1 MVNSLFA
8 QMIPRVRHFFV
19 TPLVRSGSLLLLFG
33 AAHAP
38 ALLPARVSPALGAT
52 PTRSNIDGFLADA
65 LGFLMRRQ
73 FFILA
78 GLTGLLV
85 GPVCGEAIPLASKPA
100 KPVARAAEFIP
111 ADWVF
116 IDNGQIRLG
125 VKKTSGAGIGWLS
138 RSGSK
143 VNLLDHWDHGR
154 LIQQS
159 YYGKKDGSLWGKKP
173 WSWNPVQGGDY
184 KNHAATVLELTSDQ
198 TTLHA
203 RTRPRNWAGGEL
215 LTDCEMEE
223 TIRLEGAVAIVKF
236 GFRYSGTNS
245 HPVRAHEVPAT
256 FVNPAYGTMV
266 IYDGDKPWTDAA
278 LTRSQPG
285 WPNEGRKI
293 PEGWF
298 AWVNDQ
304 SSGVGVF
311 SPIAKQ
317 LTCYRFGTSPQA
329 KGACS
334 YAAPLVKFAITP
346 GIHFEYEIALA
357 LGTPEEMR
365 AAFSKLKNSLLAK
378 LPAAAPK

>member
-1 MVNSLFA
+1 MKPTCHGNNPAFL
-8 QMIPRVRHFFV
+8 
-19 TPLVRSGSLLLLFG
+19 
-33 AAHAP
+33 P
-38 ALLPARVSPALGAT
+38 ALDTPAPSAT
-52 PTRSNIDGFLADA
+52 PNQSNVVGFLAEE

-85 GPVCGEAIPLASKPA
+85 GPVWGEAIPPASKPA

-116 IDNGQIRLG
+116 INNGQIRLG

-138 RSGSK
+138 RSGST

-154 LIQQS
+154 FIQQS
-159 YYGKKDGSLWGKKP
+159 YYGKKDGSMWVKKP

-184 KNHAATVLELTSDQ
+184 QGHAAEVLELSSDK

-203 RTRPRNWAGGEL
+203 RIRPRNWAGGEL

-223 TIRLEGAVAIVKF
+223 TIRLEGAVAVVKF
-236 GFRYSGTNS
+236 GFQYRGTNS
-245 HPVRAHEVPAT
+245 HPVRAQEVPAT

-266 IYDGDKPWTDAA
+266 IYQGNEPWSGGA
-278 LTRSQPG
+278 LTNSQPG
-285 WPNEGRKI
+285 WPNESRKI
-293 PEGWF
+293 PVGWV

-304 SSGVGVF
+304 NTGVGVF

-317 LTCYRFGTSPQA
+317 LTCYRFGTTPQA

-346 GIHFEYEIALA
+346 GMHFEYEIALA
-357 LGTPEEMR
+357 LGTPDEMR
-365 AAFSKLKNSLLAK
+365 AEFSKLKDSLLAK
-378 LPAAAPK
+378 LPPPAIANK